1 MAELERGLKGTF
13 EFKVEERFSTGHVG
27 VQVLSTPGMIAMM
40 ELASMKLVQPY
51 LDEGST
57 TVGTKVCIDHKAPAP
72 LGATVTVVTELV
84 NVEGRRLEFE
94 VSAYW
99 GDRLLGEGR
108 HERYVVNKD
117 RFVAKLK
124 EELY

>member
-1 MAELERGLKGTF
+1 MVGLERGLRGTF
-13 EFKVEERFSTGHVG
+13 EFRVEERFSTGHVG

-40 ELASMKLVQPY
+40 EIASMRLIQPH

-57 TVGTKVCIDHKAPAP
+57 TVGTKVCVEHRAPAP

-84 NVEGRRLEFE
+84 DVEGRRLEFK

-99 GDRLLGEGR
+99 GERLLGEGR

-124 EELY
+124 EEFS